1 MFLLFDRYKEALK
14 NQGKQAD
21 VIKLAENDLNRVSEE
36 FRKIV
41 KELCGCL
48 EDLNEIALKT
58 ASTSTV
64 SYIQQMINN
73 EDMNRLPGFEKR
85 IKELEIEKANAELI
99 DKMMA
104 GENIDGVE
112 TRAVNVGEQSFVAKQ
127 AKVSNDYVGYDRHEK
142 GV

>member
-1 MFLLFDRYKEALK
+1 MR
-14 NQGKQAD
+14 NQDKQAD
-21 VIKLAENDLNRVSEE
+21 VIKLAESDLNRVSEE

-58 ASTSTV
+58 ASTSAA

-85 IKELEIEKANAELI
+85 IKELEIEKAHAELI
-99 DKMMA
+99 DKIMA
-104 GENIDGVE
+104 GENIDDYE
-112 TRAVNVGEQSFVAKQ
+112 TKGVNVGEQSFVAKQ
-127 AKVSNDYVGYDRHEK
+127 AKVSDDYIGYDRHEK